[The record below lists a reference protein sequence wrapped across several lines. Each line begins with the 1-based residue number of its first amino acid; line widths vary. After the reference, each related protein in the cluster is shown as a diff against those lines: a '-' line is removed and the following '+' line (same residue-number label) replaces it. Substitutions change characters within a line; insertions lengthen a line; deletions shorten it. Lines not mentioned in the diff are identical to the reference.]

1 MIFITFATMRMRKY
15 LAVIAICATAMLSAC
30 RQGLALSEPLPAE
43 PDYSDSTQWYVTNR
57 QAPADVF
64 YIISTETG
72 DYQLPGGQVC
82 HYADTYVDSLR
93 APLYGEML
101 GVDTLISGRL
111 NYYAPYYR
119 QCSLQSYASDS
130 LTQARMP
137 LPTGDVR
144 RAFNYYLEHLNQ
156 GRPFILAGYSQGAII
171 LLELLKEIDDSAI
184 NRMIAAYVIGA
195 TVSDDDAR
203 HPHIMAARR
212 ADYTGVTI
220 CYNSVRDA
228 GCALPHFE
236 YSAMAINP
244 VNWRTDDT
252 PATLTT
258 EPSPHIPADRQQKDR
273 LTVRLD
279 PTTRLLFV
287 DGYTGTDY
295 VLPLIGKEGCYH
307 SREVWLYREQL
318 RLNMA
323 LRADSFL
330 KQRERGQQ

>member
-1 MIFITFATMRMRKY
+1 MKKTLLWTTVMAAACLMLAACGATPARS
-15 LAVIAICATAMLSAC
+15 VSD
-30 RQGLALSEPLPAE
+30 ALPNE
-43 PDYSDSTQWYVTNR
+43 PDYSDSTQWYMNDR
-57 QAPADVF
+57 GGQADLF

-72 DYQLPGGQVC
+72 DYTRSEGALC
-82 HYADTYVDSLR
+82 HYADTYNDSVRGPLR
-93 APLYGEML
+93 GEMT
-101 GVDTLISGRL
+101 GVDHLLSGNL
-111 NYYAPYYR
+111 NYYSPYYR

-212 ADYTGVTI
+212 ADDTGVTI

-330 KQRERGQQ
+330 KQRERGRQ

>member
-1 MIFITFATMRMRKY
+1 MKKTLLWT
-15 LAVIAICATAMLSAC
+15 TAMAAAC
-30 RQGLALSEPLPAE
+30 LMLAACGATPARSVSDALPNE
-43 PDYSDSTQWYVTNR
+43 PDYSDSTQWYMNDR
-57 QAPADVF
+57 GGQADLF

-72 DYQLPGGQVC
+72 DYTCSEGALC
-82 HYADTYVDSLR
+82 HYADTYNDSVRGPLR
-93 APLYGEML
+93 GEMT
-101 GVDTLISGRL
+101 GVDHLLSGNL
-111 NYYAPYYR
+111 NYYSPYYR

-212 ADYTGVTI
+212 ADDTGVTI

>member
-1 MIFITFATMRMRKY
+1 MKKTLLWT
-15 LAVIAICATAMLSAC
+15 TAMAAAC
-30 RQGLALSEPLPAE
+30 LMLAACGATPARSVSDALPNE
-43 PDYSDSTQWYVTNR
+43 PDYSDSTQWYMNDR
-57 QAPADVF
+57 GGQADLF

-72 DYQLPGGQVC
+72 DYTRSEGTLC
-82 HYADTYVDSLR
+82 HYADTYNDSVRGPLR
-93 APLYGEML
+93 GEMT
-101 GVDTLISGRL
+101 GVDHLLSGNL
-111 NYYAPYYR
+111 NYYSPYYR

-195 TVSDDDAR
+195 TVDDDAR

-212 ADYTGVTI
+212 ADDTGVTI

-330 KQRERGQQ
+330 KQRERGRQ

>member
-1 MIFITFATMRMRKY
+1 MKKTLLWT
-15 LAVIAICATAMLSAC
+15 TAMAAAC
-30 RQGLALSEPLPAE
+30 LMLAACGATPARPVSDALPNE
-43 PDYSDSTQWYVTNR
+43 PDYSDSTQWYMNDR
-57 QAPADVF
+57 GGQADLF

-72 DYQLPGGQVC
+72 DYTRSEGALC
-82 HYADTYVDSLR
+82 HYADTYNDSVRGPLR
-93 APLYGEML
+93 GEMT
-101 GVDTLISGRL
+101 GVDHLLSGNL
-111 NYYAPYYR
+111 NYYSPYYR

-144 RAFNYYLEHLNQ
+144 RAFNSYLTHLNQ

-212 ADYTGVTI
+212 ADDTGVTI

-330 KQRERGQQ
+330 KQRERGRQ

>member
-1 MIFITFATMRMRKY
+1 MKKTLLWT
-15 LAVIAICATAMLSAC
+15 TAMAAAC
-30 RQGLALSEPLPAE
+30 LMLAACGATPARPVSDALPNE
-43 PDYSDSTQWYVTNR
+43 PDYGDSTQWYMNDR
-57 QAPADVF
+57 GGQADLF

-72 DYQLPGGQVC
+72 DYTRSEGALC
-82 HYADTYVDSLR
+82 HYADTYNDSVRGPLR
-93 APLYGEML
+93 GEMT
-101 GVDTLISGRL
+101 GVDHLLSGNL
-111 NYYAPYYR
+111 NYYSPYYR

-212 ADYTGVTI
+212 ADDTGVTI

-323 LRADSFL
+323 LRTDSFL
-330 KQRERGQQ
+330 KQRERGRQ

>member
-1 MIFITFATMRMRKY
+1 MKKTLLWTTVMAAACLMLAACGATPARP
-15 LAVIAICATAMLSAC
+15 VSD
-30 RQGLALSEPLPAE
+30 ALPNE
-43 PDYSDSTQWYVTNR
+43 PDYSDSTQWYMNDR
-57 QAPADVF
+57 GGQADLF

-72 DYQLPGGQVC
+72 DYTCSEGALC
-82 HYADTYVDSLR
+82 HYADTYNDSVRGPLR
-93 APLYGEML
+93 GEMT
-101 GVDTLISGRL
+101 GVDHLLSGNL
-111 NYYAPYYR
+111 NYYSPYYR

-212 ADYTGVTI
+212 ADDTGVTI

-330 KQRERGQQ
+330 KQRERGRQ

>member
-1 MIFITFATMRMRKY
+1 MKKTLLWT
-15 LAVIAICATAMLSAC
+15 TAMAAAC
-30 RQGLALSEPLPAE
+30 LMLAACGATPARSVSDALPNE
-43 PDYSDSTQWYVTNR
+43 PDYSDSTQWYMNDR
-57 QAPADVF
+57 GGQADLF

-72 DYQLPGGQVC
+72 DYTRSEGALC
-82 HYADTYVDSLR
+82 HYADTYNDSVRGPLR
-93 APLYGEML
+93 GEMT
-101 GVDTLISGRL
+101 GVDHLLSGNL
-111 NYYAPYYR
+111 NYYSPYYR

-212 ADYTGVTI
+212 ADDTGVTI

-258 EPSPHIPADRQQKDR
+258 EPS
-273 LTVRLD
+273 
-279 PTTRLLFV
+279 
-287 DGYTGTDY
+287 GTDY

-323 LRADSFL
+323 LRADRFL
-330 KQRERGQQ
+330 KQRERGRQ

>member
-1 MIFITFATMRMRKY
+1 MKKTLLWT
-15 LAVIAICATAMLSAC
+15 TAMAAAC
-30 RQGLALSEPLPAE
+30 LMLAACGATPARSVSDALPNE
-43 PDYSDSTQWYVTNR
+43 PDYSDSTQWYMNDR
-57 QAPADVF
+57 GGQADLF

-72 DYQLPGGQVC
+72 DYTRSEGALC
-82 HYADTYVDSLR
+82 HYADTYNDSVRGPLR
-93 APLYGEML
+93 GEMT
-101 GVDTLISGRL
+101 GVDHLLSGNL
-111 NYYAPYYR
+111 NYYSPYYR

-212 ADYTGVTI
+212 ADDTGVTI

>member
-1 MIFITFATMRMRKY
+1 MKKTLLWT
-15 LAVIAICATAMLSAC
+15 TAMAAAC
-30 RQGLALSEPLPAE
+30 LMLAACGATPARSVSDALPNE
-43 PDYSDSTQWYVTNR
+43 PDYSDSTQWYMNDR
-57 QAPADVF
+57 GGQADLF

-72 DYQLPGGQVC
+72 DYTRSEGALC
-82 HYADTYVDSLR
+82 HYADTYNDSVRGPLR
-93 APLYGEML
+93 GEMT
-101 GVDTLISGRL
+101 GVDHLLSGNL
-111 NYYAPYYR
+111 NYYSPYYR

-212 ADYTGVTI
+212 ADDTGVTI

-330 KQRERGQQ
+330 KQRERGRQ

>member
-1 MIFITFATMRMRKY
+1 MKKTLLWT
-15 LAVIAICATAMLSAC
+15 TAMAAAC
-30 RQGLALSEPLPAE
+30 LMLAACGATPARPVSDALPNE
-43 PDYSDSTQWYVTNR
+43 PDYSDPTQWYMNDR
-57 QAPADVF
+57 GGQADLF

-72 DYQLPGGQVC
+72 DYTRSEGALC
-82 HYADTYVDSLR
+82 HYADTYNDSVRGPLR
-93 APLYGEML
+93 GEMT
-101 GVDTLISGRL
+101 GVDHLLSGNL
-111 NYYAPYYR
+111 NYYSPYYR

-137 LPTGDVR
+137 LPIGDVR

-212 ADYTGVTI
+212 ADDTGVTI

-330 KQRERGQQ
+330 KQRERGRQ

>member
-1 MIFITFATMRMRKY
+1 MKKTLLWT
-15 LAVIAICATAMLSAC
+15 TAMAAAC
-30 RQGLALSEPLPAE
+30 LMLAACGATPARPVSDALPNE
-43 PDYSDSTQWYVTNR
+43 PDYSDSTQWYMNDR
-57 QAPADVF
+57 GGQADLF
-64 YIISTETG
+64 YITSTETG
-72 DYQLPGGQVC
+72 DYTRSEGALC
-82 HYADTYVDSLR
+82 HYADTYNDSVRGPLR
-93 APLYGEML
+93 GEMT
-101 GVDTLISGRL
+101 GVDHLLSGNL
-111 NYYAPYYR
+111 NYYSPYYR

-212 ADYTGVTI
+212 ADDTGVTI

-258 EPSPHIPADRQQKDR
+258 EPSPHILADRQQKDR

>member
-1 MIFITFATMRMRKY
+1 MKKTILWT
-15 LAVIAICATAMLSAC
+15 TAMAAAC
-30 RQGLALSEPLPAE
+30 LMLAACGATPARPVSDALPNE
-43 PDYSDSTQWYVTNR
+43 PDYSDSTQWYMNDR
-57 QAPADVF
+57 GGQADLF

-72 DYQLPGGQVC
+72 DYTCSEGALC
-82 HYADTYVDSLR
+82 HYADTYNDSVRGPLR
-93 APLYGEML
+93 GEMT
-101 GVDTLISGRL
+101 GVDHLLSGNL
-111 NYYAPYYR
+111 NYYSPYYR

-212 ADYTGVTI
+212 ADDTGVTI

-318 RLNMA
+318 RLNIA
-323 LRADSFL
+323 LRADRFL
-330 KQRERGQQ
+330 KQRERGRQ

>member
-1 MIFITFATMRMRKY
+1 MKKTLLWT
-15 LAVIAICATAMLSAC
+15 TAMAAAC
-30 RQGLALSEPLPAE
+30 LMLAACGATPARPVSDALPNE
-43 PDYSDSTQWYVTNR
+43 PDYSDSTQWYMNDR
-57 QAPADVF
+57 GGQADLF

-72 DYQLPGGQVC
+72 DYTCSEGALC
-82 HYADTYVDSLR
+82 HYADTYNDSVRGPLR
-93 APLYGEML
+93 GEMT
-101 GVDTLISGRL
+101 GVDHLLSGNL
-111 NYYAPYYR
+111 NYYSPYYR

-212 ADYTGVTI
+212 ADDTGVTI

-330 KQRERGQQ
+330 KQRERGRQ

>member
-1 MIFITFATMRMRKY
+1 MKKTLLRT
-15 LAVIAICATAMLSAC
+15 TAMAAAC
-30 RQGLALSEPLPAE
+30 LMLAACGATPARSVSDALPNE
-43 PDYSDSTQWYVTNR
+43 PDYSDSTQWYMNDR
-57 QAPADVF
+57 GGQADLF

-72 DYQLPGGQVC
+72 DYTRSEGALC
-82 HYADTYVDSLR
+82 HYADTYNDSVRGPLR
-93 APLYGEML
+93 GEMT
-101 GVDTLISGRL
+101 GVDHLLSGNL
-111 NYYAPYYR
+111 NYYSPYYR

-144 RAFNYYLEHLNQ
+144 RAFNYYLKHLNQ

-203 HPHIMAARR
+203 HPHINAARR
-212 ADYTGVTI
+212 ADDTGVTI

-330 KQRERGQQ
+330 KQRERGRQ

>member
-1 MIFITFATMRMRKY
+1 MKKTLLWT
-15 LAVIAICATAMLSAC
+15 TAMAAAC
-30 RQGLALSEPLPAE
+30 LMLAACGATPARPVSDALPNE
-43 PDYSDSTQWYVTNR
+43 PDYSDSTQWYMNDR
-57 QAPADVF
+57 GGQADLF

-72 DYQLPGGQVC
+72 DYTRSEGALC
-82 HYADTYVDSLR
+82 HYADTYNDSVRGPLR
-93 APLYGEML
+93 GEMT
-101 GVDTLISGRL
+101 GVDHLLSGNL
-111 NYYAPYYR
+111 NYYSPYYR

-212 ADYTGVTI
+212 ADDTGVTI

>member
-1 MIFITFATMRMRKY
+1 MKKTLLWT
-15 LAVIAICATAMLSAC
+15 TAMAAAC
-30 RQGLALSEPLPAE
+30 LMLAACGATPARPVSDALPNE
-43 PDYSDSTQWYVTNR
+43 PDYSDSTQWYMNDR
-57 QAPADVF
+57 GGQADLF

-72 DYQLPGGQVC
+72 DYTRSEGALC
-82 HYADTYVDSLR
+82 HYADTYNDSVRGPLR
-93 APLYGEML
+93 GEMT
-101 GVDTLISGRL
+101 GVDHLLSGNL
-111 NYYAPYYR
+111 NYYSPYYR

-212 ADYTGVTI
+212 ADDTGVTI

-287 DGYTGTDY
+287 NGYTGTDY

-330 KQRERGQQ
+330 KQRERGRQ

>member
-1 MIFITFATMRMRKY
+1 MKKTLLWT
-15 LAVIAICATAMLSAC
+15 TAMAAAC
-30 RQGLALSEPLPAE
+30 LMLAACGATPARPVSDALPNE
-43 PDYSDSTQWYVTNR
+43 PDYSDSTQWYMNDR
-57 QAPADVF
+57 GGQADLF

-72 DYQLPGGQVC
+72 DYTRSEGALC
-82 HYADTYVDSLR
+82 HYADTYNDSVRGPLR
-93 APLYGEML
+93 GEMT
-101 GVDTLISGRL
+101 GVDHLLSGNL
-111 NYYAPYYR
+111 NYYSPYYR

-212 ADYTGVTI
+212 ADDTGVTI

-307 SREVWLYREQL
+307 SRDTCCRSSA
-318 RLNMA
+318 R
-323 LRADSFL
+323 RAVTTRARCGSTANSYA
-330 KQRERGQQ
+330 

>member
-1 MIFITFATMRMRKY
+1 MKKTLLWT
-15 LAVIAICATAMLSAC
+15 TAMAAAC
-30 RQGLALSEPLPAE
+30 LMLAACGATPARSVSDALPNE
-43 PDYSDSTQWYVTNR
+43 PDYSDSTQWYMNDR
-57 QAPADVF
+57 GGQADLF

-72 DYQLPGGQVC
+72 DYTRSEGALC
-82 HYADTYVDSLR
+82 HYADTYNDSVRGPLR
-93 APLYGEML
+93 GEMT
-101 GVDTLISGRL
+101 GVDHLLSGNL
-111 NYYAPYYR
+111 NYYSPYYR

-171 LLELLKEIDDSAI
+171 LLELLKEIDDSDI

-212 ADYTGVTI
+212 ADDTGVTI

-258 EPSPHIPADRQQKDR
+258 EPSPHIPADRQQKDH

-330 KQRERGQQ
+330 KQRERGRQ

>member
-1 MIFITFATMRMRKY
+1 MKKTLLWT
-15 LAVIAICATAMLSAC
+15 TAMAAAC
-30 RQGLALSEPLPAE
+30 LMLAACGATPARPVSDALPNE
-43 PDYSDSTQWYVTNR
+43 PDYSDSTQWYMNDR
-57 QAPADVF
+57 GGQADLF

-72 DYQLPGGQVC
+72 DYTRSEGTLC
-82 HYADTYVDSLR
+82 HYADTYNDSVRGPLR
-93 APLYGEML
+93 GEMT
-101 GVDTLISGRL
+101 GVDHLLSGNL
-111 NYYAPYYR
+111 NYYSPYYR

-212 ADYTGVTI
+212 ADDTGVTI

-330 KQRERGQQ
+330 KQRERGRQ

>member
-1 MIFITFATMRMRKY
+1 MKKTLLWT
-15 LAVIAICATAMLSAC
+15 TAMAAAC
-30 RQGLALSEPLPAE
+30 LMLAACGATPARPVSDALPNE
-43 PDYSDSTQWYVTNR
+43 PDYSDSTQWYMNDR
-57 QAPADVF
+57 GGQADLF

-72 DYQLPGGQVC
+72 DYTRSEGALC
-82 HYADTYVDSLR
+82 HYADTYNDSVRGPLR
-93 APLYGEML
+93 GEMT
-101 GVDTLISGRL
+101 GVDHLLSGNL
-111 NYYAPYYR
+111 NYYSPYYR

-212 ADYTGVTI
+212 ADDTGVTI

-244 VNWRTDDT
+244 VNWRTDAT

-330 KQRERGQQ
+330 KQRERGRQ

>member
-1 MIFITFATMRMRKY
+1 MKKTLLWT
-15 LAVIAICATAMLSAC
+15 TAMAAAC
-30 RQGLALSEPLPAE
+30 LMLAACGATPARPVSDALPNE
-43 PDYSDSTQWYVTNR
+43 PDYSDSTQWYMNDR
-57 QAPADVF
+57 GGQADLF

-72 DYQLPGGQVC
+72 DYTCSEGALC
-82 HYADTYVDSLR
+82 HYADTYNDSVRGPLR
-93 APLYGEML
+93 GEMT
-101 GVDTLISGRL
+101 GVDHLLSGNL
-111 NYYAPYYR
+111 NYYSPYYR

-144 RAFNYYLEHLNQ
+144 RAFNYFLEHLNQ

-212 ADYTGVTI
+212 ADDTGVTI

-330 KQRERGQQ
+330 KQRERGRQ

>member
-1 MIFITFATMRMRKY
+1 MKKTLLWT
-15 LAVIAICATAMLSAC
+15 TAMAAAC
-30 RQGLALSEPLPAE
+30 LMLAACGATPARPVSDALPNE
-43 PDYSDSTQWYVTNR
+43 PDYSDSTQWYMNDR
-57 QAPADVF
+57 GGQADLF

-72 DYQLPGGQVC
+72 DYTRSEGALC
-82 HYADTYVDSLR
+82 HYADTYNDSVRGPLR
-93 APLYGEML
+93 GEMT
-101 GVDTLISGRL
+101 GVDHLLSGNL
-111 NYYAPYYR
+111 NYYSPYYR

-171 LLELLKEIDDSAI
+171 LLELLKEIDDIAI

-212 ADYTGVTI
+212 ADDTGVTI

-330 KQRERGQQ
+330 KQRERGRQ

>member
-1 MIFITFATMRMRKY
+1 MKKTLLWTTAIAAACLMLAACGATPARS
-15 LAVIAICATAMLSAC
+15 VSD
-30 RQGLALSEPLPAE
+30 ALPNE
-43 PDYSDSTQWYVTNR
+43 PDYSDSTQWYMNDR
-57 QAPADVF
+57 GGQADLF

-72 DYQLPGGQVC
+72 DYTRSEGTLC
-82 HYADTYVDSLR
+82 HYADTYNDSVRGPLR
-93 APLYGEML
+93 GEMM
-101 GVDTLISGRL
+101 GVDHLLSGNL
-111 NYYAPYYR
+111 NYYSPYYR

-212 ADYTGVTI
+212 ADDTGVTI

-330 KQRERGQQ
+330 KQRERGRQ

>member
-1 MIFITFATMRMRKY
+1 MKKTLLWT
-15 LAVIAICATAMLSAC
+15 TAMAAAC
-30 RQGLALSEPLPAE
+30 LMLAACGATPARPVSDALPNE
-43 PDYSDSTQWYVTNR
+43 PDYSDSTQWYMNDR
-57 QAPADVF
+57 GGQADLF

-72 DYQLPGGQVC
+72 DYTRSEGALC
-82 HYADTYVDSLR
+82 HYADTYNDSVRGPLR
-93 APLYGEML
+93 GEMT
-101 GVDTLISGRL
+101 GVDHLLSGNL
-111 NYYAPYYR
+111 NYYSPYYR

-212 ADYTGVTI
+212 ADDTGVTI

-323 LRADSFL
+323 LRTDSFL
-330 KQRERGQQ
+330 KQRERGRQ

>member
-1 MIFITFATMRMRKY
+1 MKKTLLWT
-15 LAVIAICATAMLSAC
+15 TAMAAAC
-30 RQGLALSEPLPAE
+30 LMLAACGATPARPVSDALPNE
-43 PDYSDSTQWYVTNR
+43 PDYSDSTQWYMNDR
-57 QAPADVF
+57 GGQADLF

-72 DYQLPGGQVC
+72 DYTRSEGTLC
-82 HYADTYVDSLR
+82 HYADTYNDSVRGPLR
-93 APLYGEML
+93 GEMT
-101 GVDTLISGRL
+101 GVDHLLSGNL
-111 NYYAPYYR
+111 NYYSPYYR

-130 LTQARMP
+130 LTQARM
-137 LPTGDVR
+137 
-144 RAFNYYLEHLNQ
+144 
-156 GRPFILAGYSQGAII
+156 
-171 LLELLKEIDDSAI
+171 LELLKEIDDSAI

-203 HPHIMAARR
+203 HPHIMAASR
-212 ADYTGVTI
+212 ADDTGVTI

-330 KQRERGQQ
+330 KQRERGRQ

>member
-1 MIFITFATMRMRKY
+1 MKKTLLWT
-15 LAVIAICATAMLSAC
+15 TAMAAAC
-30 RQGLALSEPLPAE
+30 LMLAACGATPARPVSDALHNE
-43 PDYSDSTQWYVTNR
+43 PDYSDSTQWYMNDR
-57 QAPADVF
+57 GGQADLF

-72 DYQLPGGQVC
+72 DYTRSEGALC
-82 HYADTYVDSLR
+82 HYADTYNDSVRGPLR
-93 APLYGEML
+93 GEMT
-101 GVDTLISGRL
+101 GVDHLLSGNL
-111 NYYAPYYR
+111 NYYSPYYR

-203 HPHIMAARR
+203 HPHIMAASR
-212 ADYTGVTI
+212 ADDTGVTI

-323 LRADSFL
+323 LRTDSFL
-330 KQRERGQQ
+330 KQRERGRQ

>member
-1 MIFITFATMRMRKY
+1 MNDR
-15 LAVIAICATAMLSAC
+15 
-30 RQGLALSEPLPAE
+30 GG
-43 PDYSDSTQWYVTNR
+43 
-57 QAPADVF
+57 QADLF

-72 DYQLPGGQVC
+72 DYTRSEGALC
-82 HYADTYVDSLR
+82 HYADTYNDSVRGPLR
-93 APLYGEML
+93 GEMT
-101 GVDTLISGRL
+101 GVDHLLSGNL
-111 NYYAPYYR
+111 NYYSPYYR

-212 ADYTGVTI
+212 ADDTGVTI

-323 LRADSFL
+323 LRTDSFL
-330 KQRERGQQ
+330 KQRERGRQ

>member
-1 MIFITFATMRMRKY
+1 MKKTLLWT
-15 LAVIAICATAMLSAC
+15 TAMAAAC
-30 RQGLALSEPLPAE
+30 LMLAACGATPARPVSDALPNE
-43 PDYSDSTQWYVTNR
+43 PDYSDSTQWYMNDR
-57 QAPADVF
+57 GGQADLF

-72 DYQLPGGQVC
+72 DYTRSEGTLC
-82 HYADTYVDSLR
+82 HYADTYNDSVRGPLR
-93 APLYGEML
+93 GEMT
-101 GVDTLISGRL
+101 GVDHLLSGNL
-111 NYYAPYYR
+111 NYYSPYYR

-203 HPHIMAARR
+203 HPHIMAASR
-212 ADYTGVTI
+212 ADDTGVTI

-330 KQRERGQQ
+330 KQRERGRQ

>member
-1 MIFITFATMRMRKY
+1 MKTT
-15 LAVIAICATAMLSAC
+15 LLWTTAMAAAC
-30 RQGLALSEPLPAE
+30 LMLAACGATPARPVSDALPNE
-43 PDYSDSTQWYVTNR
+43 PDYSDSTQWYMNDR
-57 QAPADVF
+57 GGQADLF

-72 DYQLPGGQVC
+72 DYTCSEGTLC
-82 HYADTYVDSLR
+82 HYADTYNDSVRGPLR
-93 APLYGEML
+93 GEMT
-101 GVDTLISGRL
+101 GVDHLLSGNL
-111 NYYAPYYR
+111 NYYSPYYR

-212 ADYTGVTI
+212 ADDTGVTI

-323 LRADSFL
+323 LRADRFL
-330 KQRERGQQ
+330 KQRERGRQ

>member
-1 MIFITFATMRMRKY
+1 MKKTLLRT
-15 LAVIAICATAMLSAC
+15 TAMAAAC
-30 RQGLALSEPLPAE
+30 LMLAACGATPARPVSDALPNE
-43 PDYSDSTQWYVTNR
+43 PDYSDSTQWYMNDR
-57 QAPADVF
+57 GGQADLF

-72 DYQLPGGQVC
+72 DYTRSEGALC
-82 HYADTYVDSLR
+82 HYADTYNDSVRGPLR
-93 APLYGEML
+93 GEMT
-101 GVDTLISGRL
+101 GVDHLLSGNL
-111 NYYAPYYR
+111 NYYSPYYR

-212 ADYTGVTI
+212 ADDTGVTI

-258 EPSPHIPADRQQKDR
+258 EPSPHIPAGRQQKDR

-287 DGYTGTDY
+287 NGYTGTDY

-330 KQRERGQQ
+330 KQRERGRQ

>member
-1 MIFITFATMRMRKY
+1 MKKTLLWT
-15 LAVIAICATAMLSAC
+15 TAMAAAC
-30 RQGLALSEPLPAE
+30 LMLAACGATPARPVSDALPNE
-43 PDYSDSTQWYVTNR
+43 PDYSDSTQWYMNDR
-57 QAPADVF
+57 GGQADLF

-72 DYQLPGGQVC
+72 DYTRSEGTLC
-82 HYADTYVDSLR
+82 HYADTYNDSVRGPLR
-93 APLYGEML
+93 GEMT
-101 GVDTLISGRL
+101 GVDHLLSGNL
-111 NYYAPYYR
+111 NYYSPYYR

-212 ADYTGVTI
+212 ADDTGVTI

>member
-1 MIFITFATMRMRKY
+1 MKKTLLWT
-15 LAVIAICATAMLSAC
+15 TAMAAAC
-30 RQGLALSEPLPAE
+30 LMLAACGATPARPVSDALPNE
-43 PDYSDSTQWYVTNR
+43 PDYSDSTQWYMNDR
-57 QAPADVF
+57 GGQADLF

-72 DYQLPGGQVC
+72 DYTRSEGALC
-82 HYADTYVDSLR
+82 HYADTYNDSVRGPLR
-93 APLYGEML
+93 GEMT
-101 GVDTLISGRL
+101 GVDHLLSGNL
-111 NYYAPYYR
+111 NYYSPYYR

-212 ADYTGVTI
+212 ADDTGVTI

-236 YSAMAINP
+236 DSAMAINP

-330 KQRERGQQ
+330 KQRERGRQ

>member
-1 MIFITFATMRMRKY
+1 MKKTLLWT
-15 LAVIAICATAMLSAC
+15 TAMAAAC
-30 RQGLALSEPLPAE
+30 LMLAACGATPARPVSDALPNE
-43 PDYSDSTQWYVTNR
+43 PDYSDSTQWYMNDR
-57 QAPADVF
+57 GGQADLF

-72 DYQLPGGQVC
+72 DYTCSEGALC
-82 HYADTYVDSLR
+82 HYADTYNDSVRGPLR
-93 APLYGEML
+93 GEMT
-101 GVDTLISGRL
+101 GVDHLLSGNL
-111 NYYAPYYR
+111 NYYSPYYR

-212 ADYTGVTI
+212 ADDTGVTI

-258 EPSPHIPADRQQKDR
+258 EPSPHIPAGRQQKDR

-330 KQRERGQQ
+330 KQRERGRQ

>member
-1 MIFITFATMRMRKY
+1 MKKTLLWT
-15 LAVIAICATAMLSAC
+15 TAMAAAC
-30 RQGLALSEPLPAE
+30 LMLAACGATPARPVSDALPNE
-43 PDYSDSTQWYVTNR
+43 PDYSDSTQWYMNDR
-57 QAPADVF
+57 GGQADLF

-72 DYQLPGGQVC
+72 DYTRSEGTLC
-82 HYADTYVDSLR
+82 HYADTYNDSVRGPLR
-93 APLYGEML
+93 GEMT
-101 GVDTLISGRL
+101 GVDHLLSGNL
-111 NYYAPYYR
+111 NYYSPYYR

-212 ADYTGVTI
+212 ADDTGVTI

-323 LRADSFL
+323 LRTDSFL
-330 KQRERGQQ
+330 KQRERGRQ

>member
-1 MIFITFATMRMRKY
+1 MKKTLLWT
-15 LAVIAICATAMLSAC
+15 TAMAAAC
-30 RQGLALSEPLPAE
+30 LMLAACGATPARSVSDALPNE
-43 PDYSDSTQWYVTNR
+43 PDYSDSTQWYMNDR
-57 QAPADVF
+57 GGQADLF

-72 DYQLPGGQVC
+72 DYTRSEGTLC
-82 HYADTYVDSLR
+82 HYADTYNDSVRGPLR
-93 APLYGEML
+93 GEMT
-101 GVDTLISGRL
+101 GVDHLLSGNL
-111 NYYAPYYR
+111 NYYSPYYR

-212 ADYTGVTI
+212 ADDTGVTI

-258 EPSPHIPADRQQKDR
+258 EPSPHIPAGRQQKDR

-330 KQRERGQQ
+330 KQRERGRQ

>member
-1 MIFITFATMRMRKY
+1 MKKTLLWT
-15 LAVIAICATAMLSAC
+15 TAMAAAC
-30 RQGLALSEPLPAE
+30 LMLAACGATPARPVSDALPNE
-43 PDYSDSTQWYVTNR
+43 PDYSDSTQWYMNDR
-57 QAPADVF
+57 GGQADLF

-72 DYQLPGGQVC
+72 DYTRSEGALC
-82 HYADTYVDSLR
+82 HYADTYNDSVRGPLR
-93 APLYGEML
+93 GEMT
-101 GVDTLISGRL
+101 GVDHLLSGNL
-111 NYYAPYYR
+111 NYYSPYYR

-212 ADYTGVTI
+212 ADDTGVTI

-323 LRADSFL
+323 LRADRFL

>member
-1 MIFITFATMRMRKY
+1 MKKTLLWTTVMAAACLMLAACGATPARP
-15 LAVIAICATAMLSAC
+15 VSD
-30 RQGLALSEPLPAE
+30 ALPNE
-43 PDYSDSTQWYVTNR
+43 PDYSDSTQWYMNDR
-57 QAPADVF
+57 GGQADLF

-72 DYQLPGGQVC
+72 DYTRSEGALC
-82 HYADTYVDSLR
+82 HYADTYNDSVRGPLR
-93 APLYGEML
+93 GEMT
-101 GVDTLISGRL
+101 GVDHLLSGNL
-111 NYYAPYYR
+111 NYYSPYYR

-212 ADYTGVTI
+212 ADDTGVTI

-330 KQRERGQQ
+330 KQRERGRQ

>member
-1 MIFITFATMRMRKY
+1 MKKTLLWT
-15 LAVIAICATAMLSAC
+15 TAMAAAC
-30 RQGLALSEPLPAE
+30 LMLAACGATPARPVSDALPNE
-43 PDYSDSTQWYVTNR
+43 PDYSDSTQWYMNDR
-57 QAPADVF
+57 GGQADLF

-72 DYQLPGGQVC
+72 DYTCSEGALC
-82 HYADTYVDSLR
+82 HYADTYNDSVRGPLR
-93 APLYGEML
+93 GEMT
-101 GVDTLISGRL
+101 GVDHLLSGNL
-111 NYYAPYYR
+111 NYYSPYYR

-212 ADYTGVTI
+212 ADDTGVTI

-323 LRADSFL
+323 LRADRFL
-330 KQRERGQQ
+330 KQRERGRQ